1 MPTLS
6 GFMLWEQRSL
16 LMNKLNRTVKSV
28 PFNLDDPFE
37 RELLEHCNQFTQFA
51 TYIKRLI
58 QRDME
63 QGVGVI
69 RKEHEKGEMKQVKPI
84 DKSKL
89 KSFGL

>member
-1 MPTLS
+1 M
-6 GFMLWEQRSL
+6 
-16 LMNKLNRTVKSV
+16 LMNELNRKIKSV
-28 PFNLDDPFE
+28 PFNLDDPYE
-37 RELLEHCNQFTQFA
+37 RELLEHCNQYIHFA

-69 RKEHEKGEMKQVKPI
+69 RTRKEHEKVEMKLEKSI

>member
-1 MPTLS
+1 
-6 GFMLWEQRSL
+6 
-16 LMNKLNRTVKSV
+16 MNKLNRTVKSV

-69 RKEHEKGEMKQVKPI
+69 RKEHEKGEMNQVKPI

>member
-1 MPTLS
+1 
-6 GFMLWEQRSL
+6 
-16 LMNKLNRTVKSV
+16 MNELNRKVKSV
-28 PFNLDDPFE
+28 PFNLDDPYE
-37 RELLEHCNQFTQFA
+37 RELLEHCNQFIQFA

-69 RKEHEKGEMKQVKPI
+69 RKENEMKQEKKI
-84 DKSKL
+84 DRSKL

>member
-1 MPTLS
+1 
-6 GFMLWEQRSL
+6 
-16 LMNKLNRTVKSV
+16 MNEINRKVKSV
-28 PFNLDDPFE
+28 PFNLDDPYE
-37 RELLEHCNQFTQFA
+37 RELLEHCNQFIQFA

-69 RKEHEKGEMKQVKPI
+69 RKENEMKQEKKI
-84 DKSKL
+84 DLSKL

>member
-1 MPTLS
+1 MPTRS
-6 GFMLWEQRSL
+6 GIILWGKRSL
-16 LMNKLNRTVKSV
+16 LMNEINRKVKSV
-28 PFNLDDPFE
+28 PFNLDDPYE
-37 RELLEHCNQFTQFA
+37 RELLEHCNQFIQFA

-69 RKEHEKGEMKQVKPI
+69 RKENEMKQEKKI
-84 DKSKL
+84 DRSKL

>member
-1 MPTLS
+1 
-6 GFMLWEQRSL
+6 
-16 LMNKLNRTVKSV
+16 MNELNRKVKSV
-28 PFNLDDPFE
+28 PFNLDDPYE
-37 RELLEHCNQFTQFA
+37 RELLEHCNQYIQFA

-63 QGVGVI
+63 QGVGII
-69 RKEHEKGEMKQVKPI
+69 RKEHEKGMKQEKPI

>member
-1 MPTLS
+1 LP
-6 GFMLWEQRSL
+6 
-16 LMNKLNRTVKSV
+16 MNELNRKVKSV
-28 PFNLDDPFE
+28 PFNLDDPYE
-37 RELLEHCNQFTQFA
+37 RELLEHCNQYIQFA

-63 QGVGVI
+63 QGGVI
-69 RKEHEKGEMKQVKPI
+69 RKEHEKGKKQEKPI

>member
-1 MPTLS
+1 
-6 GFMLWEQRSL
+6 
-16 LMNKLNRTVKSV
+16 MNELNRKVKSV
-28 PFNLDDPFE
+28 PFNLDDPYE
-37 RELLEHCNQFTQFA
+37 RELLEHCNQFIQFA

-69 RKEHEKGEMKQVKPI
+69 RKENDMKQEKKI
-84 DKSKL
+84 DLSKL

>member
-1 MPTLS
+1 
-6 GFMLWEQRSL
+6 
-16 LMNKLNRTVKSV
+16 MNELNRKVKSV
-28 PFNLDDPFE
+28 PFNLDDPYE
-37 RELLEHCNQFTQFA
+37 RELLEHCNQYIQFA

-69 RKEHEKGEMKQVKPI
+69 RKEHEMKKEKSI
-84 DKSKL
+84 DPSKL

>member
-1 MPTLS
+1 
-6 GFMLWEQRSL
+6 
-16 LMNKLNRTVKSV
+16 MNELNRKVKSV
-28 PFNLDDPFE
+28 PFNLDDPYE
-37 RELLEHCNQFTQFA
+37 RELLEHCNQYIQFA

-63 QGVGVI
+63 QGVGTI
-69 RKEHEKGEMKQVKPI
+69 RKEHEKGMKQEKPI

>member
-1 MPTLS
+1 
-6 GFMLWEQRSL
+6 
-16 LMNKLNRTVKSV
+16 MNELNRKIKSV
-28 PFNLDDPFE
+28 PFNLDDPYE
-37 RELLEHCNQFTQFA
+37 RELLEHCNQYIHFA

-63 QGVGVI
+63 QGAGVFRT
-69 RKEHEKGEMKQVKPI
+69 RKEHEKVEMKLEKSI

>member
-1 MPTLS
+1 
-6 GFMLWEQRSL
+6 
-16 LMNKLNRTVKSV
+16 MNELNRKVKSV
-28 PFNLDDPFE
+28 PFNLDDPYE
-37 RELLEHCNQFTQFA
+37 RELLEHCNQYIQFA

-63 QGVGVI
+63 QGGVI
-69 RKEHEKGEMKQVKPI
+69 RKEQQVKPI

>member
-1 MPTLS
+1 M
-6 GFMLWEQRSL
+6 
-16 LMNKLNRTVKSV
+16 LMNELNRKVKSV
-28 PFNLDDPFE
+28 PFNLDDPYE
-37 RELLEHCNQFTQFA
+37 RELLEHCNQFIQFA

-69 RKEHEKGEMKQVKPI
+69 RKENEMKQEKKI
-84 DKSKL
+84 DRSKL

>member
-1 MPTLS
+1 M
-6 GFMLWEQRSL
+6 R
-16 LMNKLNRTVKSV
+16 MNELNRKVKSV
-28 PFNLDDPFE
+28 PFNLDDPYE
-37 RELLEHCNQFTQFA
+37 RELLEHCNQYIQFA

-63 QGVGVI
+63 QGGLL
-69 RKEHEKGEMKQVKPI
+69 RKEHEKGMKQEKTI

>member
-1 MPTLS
+1 
-6 GFMLWEQRSL
+6 L
-16 LMNKLNRTVKSV
+16 LMNELNRKVKSV
-28 PFNLDDPFE
+28 PFNLDDPYE
-37 RELLEHCNQFTQFA
+37 RELLEHCNQYIQFA

-69 RKEHEKGEMKQVKPI
+69 RKEHEMKKEKSI
-84 DKSKL
+84 DPSKL

>member
-1 MPTLS
+1 MP
-6 GFMLWEQRSL
+6 
-16 LMNKLNRTVKSV
+16 MNELNRKVKSV
-28 PFNLDDPFE
+28 PFNLDDPYE
-37 RELLEHCNQFTQFA
+37 RELLEHCNQYIQFA

-63 QGVGVI
+63 QGVGTI
-69 RKEHEKGEMKQVKPI
+69 RKEHEKGMKQEKPI

>member
-1 MPTLS
+1 MN
-6 GFMLWEQRSL
+6 
-16 LMNKLNRTVKSV
+16 NKLNRTVKSV

-37 RELLEHCNQFTQFA
+37 SELLEHCNQFTQFA

-63 QGVGVI
+63 QGAGGL
-69 RKEHEKGEMKQVKPI
+69 RKENEMKLEKSI

>member
-1 MPTLS
+1 M
-6 GFMLWEQRSL
+6 
-16 LMNKLNRTVKSV
+16 LMNELNRKIKSV
-28 PFNLDDPFE
+28 PFNLDDPYE
-37 RELLEHCNQFTQFA
+37 RELLEHCNQYIHFA

-63 QGVGVI
+63 QGVGFI
-69 RKEHEKGEMKQVKPI
+69 RKEYEKVEMKLEKSI

>member
-6 GFMLWEQRSL
+6 DIILWGKRSL
-16 LMNKLNRTVKSV
+16 LMNELNRKVKSV
-28 PFNLDDPFE
+28 PFNLDDPYE
-37 RELLEHCNQFTQFA
+37 RELLEHCNQYIQFA

-63 QGVGVI
+63 QGVGAI
-69 RKEHEKGEMKQVKPI
+69 RKEHEMKQEKSI

>member
-1 MPTLS
+1 M
-6 GFMLWEQRSL
+6 
-16 LMNKLNRTVKSV
+16 LMNELNRKVKSV
-28 PFNLDDPFE
+28 PFNLDDPYE
-37 RELLEHCNQFTQFA
+37 RELLEHCNQFIQFA

-69 RKEHEKGEMKQVKPI
+69 RKEHEKAEMKQEKPI

>member
-1 MPTLS
+1 MLS
-6 GFMLWEQRSL
+6 DFILWGKRSL

-63 QGVGVI
+63 QGGGVI
-69 RKEHEKGEMKQVKPI
+69 RKDHEMKQEKSI

>member
-1 MPTLS
+1 MLS
-6 GFMLWEQRSL
+6 DFILWGKRSL

-69 RKEHEKGEMKQVKPI
+69 RKEYEKVEMKLEKSI
-84 DKSKL
+84 DKLKL

>member
-1 MPTLS
+1 M
-6 GFMLWEQRSL
+6 
-16 LMNKLNRTVKSV
+16 LMNEINRKVKSV
-28 PFNLDDPFE
+28 PFNLDDPYE
-37 RELLEHCNQFTQFA
+37 RELLEHCNQFIQFA

-69 RKEHEKGEMKQVKPI
+69 RKENEMKQEKKI
-84 DKSKL
+84 DRSKL

>member
-1 MPTLS
+1 
-6 GFMLWEQRSL
+6 
-16 LMNKLNRTVKSV
+16 MNEINRKVKSV
-28 PFNLDDPFE
+28 PFNLDDPYE
-37 RELLEHCNQFTQFA
+37 RELLEHCNQFIQFA

-69 RKEHEKGEMKQVKPI
+69 RKENEMKQEKKI
-84 DKSKL
+84 DPSKL

>member
-1 MPTLS
+1 MPTRS
-6 GFMLWEQRSL
+6 GIILWAKRSL
-16 LMNKLNRTVKSV
+16 LMNELNRKVKSV
-28 PFNLDDPFE
+28 PFNLDDPYE
-37 RELLEHCNQFTQFA
+37 RELLEHCNQFIQFA

-69 RKEHEKGEMKQVKPI
+69 RKENEMKQEKKI
-84 DKSKL
+84 DRSKL

>member
-1 MPTLS
+1 LP
-6 GFMLWEQRSL
+6 
-16 LMNKLNRTVKSV
+16 MNELNRKVKSV
-28 PFNLDDPFE
+28 PFNLDDPYE
-37 RELLEHCNQFTQFA
+37 RELLEHCNQYIQFA

-63 QGVGVI
+63 QGVGTI
-69 RKEHEKGEMKQVKPI
+69 RKEHEKGMKQEKPI

>member
-1 MPTLS
+1 M
-6 GFMLWEQRSL
+6 
-16 LMNKLNRTVKSV
+16 LMNELNRKVKSV
-28 PFNLDDPFE
+28 PFNLDDPYE
-37 RELLEHCNQFTQFA
+37 RELLEHCNQYIQFA

-69 RKEHEKGEMKQVKPI
+69 RKEHEMKQEKSI
-84 DKSKL
+84 DTTKL

>member
-1 MPTLS
+1 
-6 GFMLWEQRSL
+6 L
-16 LMNKLNRTVKSV
+16 LMNELNRKVKSV
-28 PFNLDDPFE
+28 PFNLDDPYE
-37 RELLEHCNQFTQFA
+37 RELLEHCNQYIQFA

-69 RKEHEKGEMKQVKPI
+69 RKEHEMKQEKSI
-84 DKSKL
+84 DPTKL